1 MPLYLTSC
9 YSRGTVPESN
19 SVSAFTWECNDSNH
33 WLNLTKIE
41 LLFSCKHLN
50 STRNRTT
57 IVELTPRDNSILNRI
72 RGPCIRSTGLGL
84 GLCVLRMLVTP
95 ACIICRRRLSSAI
108 SKTTLAFF
116 LRVDV
121 LHYIPMIQGV
131 SEKRS
136 WALFKT
142 LPLVFFFLLPRVE
155 KIFTLQEKASYV
167 KCLF

>member
-1 MPLYLTSC
+1 MACHSSTSL
-9 YSRGTVPESN
+9 
-19 SVSAFTWECNDSNH
+19 SAFTWECNDSNH

-57 IVELTPRDNSILNRI
+57 IVELTPRDNSIVNRI
-72 RGPCIRSTGLGL
+72 RGACIRSTGLGL

-116 LRVDV
+116 FSDAGGCFTLYSYDTGCFWKKV
-121 LHYIPMIQGV
+121 LGAFQNAAAGV
-131 SEKRS
+131 
-136 WALFKT
+136 
-142 LPLVFFFLLPRVE
+142 FFLLPWVE